1 MTVEHLLEIPPGGVT
16 MSGLRLNI
24 RVAIVFIQSWLYREE
39 GCFILDGRAEDS
51 ATAEISRSQVR
62 VIINPDQLVRFYM
75 RVCLRSGSGSI
86 TGQNWRRMGR
96 Q

>member
-1 MTVEHLLEIPPGGVT
+1 

-24 RVAIVFIQSWLYREE
+24 RVAIVFIQSWLDREE

-75 RVCLRSGSGSI
+75 CFCLRSGSGSI

>member
-1 MTVEHLLEIPPGGVT
+1 MTVENLLEIPPGGVT

-24 RVAIVFIQSWLYREE
+24 RVAVVFIQSWLYREE

-62 VIINPDQLVRFYM
+62 DISSYHPN
-75 RVCLRSGSGSI
+75 
-86 TGQNWRRMGR
+86 
-96 Q
+96 